1 MLEDLREKLRRSQQ
15 DKDIEDRDG
24 TQPKKYYAKDADGDE
39 MSKSTKQDRAR
50 HFEKGTKKDDDDP
63 SAYEPAPGDAQAKT
77 KPSQHTKKFK
87 KMFEDAAV
95 DAANLKAKHAE
106 EQERLKAKHEQ
117 EVEALKDR
125 QEREMSRV
133 DAQKEKEAQD
143 KQIQAKRDAE
153 RKAAEK
159 QQQKE
164 ELEEGKYV
172 AGVSEILSTLTSK
185 FKKEA
190 GERYQKNSERGLA
203 FINQLAKMVGASVT
217 DKKQQKG
224 KLFMKNEYEPLEEK
238 VDIKKALKRVKGLTK
253 DQLAVLSAMNPSTLV
268 TIMNQLSNL
277 AMGEK
282 LDPKKD
288 DVGDYVDDFKKSDAP
303 QFKGKSDEKIRK
315 MAVAAYLD
323 AKGK

>member
-1 MLEDLREKLRRSQQ
+1 MLEELREKLRRTQQ
-15 DKDIEDRDG
+15 DKDVEDKKG

-39 MSKSTKQDRAR
+39 MSKSTKDKRAA
-50 HFEKGTKKDDDDP
+50 HFAKGGST
-63 SAYEPAPGDAQAKT
+63 EPAPGDKGAKT

-87 KMFEDAAV
+87 KMFGEDAAV

-172 AGVSEILSTLTSK
+172 AGVSEILSTLTNK

-203 FINQLAKMVGASVT
+203 FINQLARMVGASVT